1 MHSSVF
7 VIYDSISQASETKWS
22 QIVLGWGG
30 GEGVGQLDVLL
41 TLLLLI
47 QFTTPRA
54 SLKARALLDGF

>member
-7 VIYDSISQASETKWS
+7 VIYDSISQASEIKWS
-22 QIVLGWGG
+22 QIVLGWGR
-30 GEGVGQLDVLL
+30 GVGQLDVL